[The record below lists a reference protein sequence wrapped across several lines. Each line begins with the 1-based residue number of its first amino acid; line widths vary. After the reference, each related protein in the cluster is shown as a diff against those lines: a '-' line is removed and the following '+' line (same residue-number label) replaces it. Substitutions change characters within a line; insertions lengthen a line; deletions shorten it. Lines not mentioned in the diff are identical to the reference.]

1 MTTPPESATDQVP
14 TRARH
19 GQAAHSRR
27 CLPTI
32 QRRATQAMIIIAS
45 ICGLVFTASQLLTQP
60 NPTDIHCRTPGSAA
74 LTSDCAQPS
83 PSPQQAPELPH
94 FGRPDR

>member
-19 GQAAHSRR
+19 GRAAHSRR

-32 QRRATQAMIIIAS
+32 RRRATQAMIIIAS
-45 ICGLVFTASQLLTQP
+45 MCGLVFTASQLLTQP
-60 NPTDIHCRTPGSAA
+60 NPTDIHLSNPRLGSTDLRLRPTISLTPTSPRTTA
-74 LTSDCAQPS
+74 L
-83 PSPQQAPELPH
+83 
-94 FGRPDR
+94 RPP